1 MIEAPVL
8 VAQTLARALRPR
20 HALTVSEWADANRML
35 SEVGSAEPGRWKT
48 SRTPYL
54 REIMDC
60 LSEHHPARKVVF
72 RKSSQVGGT
81 EVGSNWLGYIMCHA
95 KGPVAVVMHTDRS
108 LTDWMSQ
115 KFDPMADETPAV
127 GAVLANRNNRSA
139 DNNAQR
145 KKFAGGIL
153 YTKTAGSTSDLKS
166 TSLRYAIADEC
177 DEYEWDT
184 GQGSPLGLLD
194 VRLTTYHDA
203 KLFIVSSPTVKDA
216 STIDDEYHGGDQRLY
231 HVPCPHCGH
240 FQPLKWGNLR
250 WHHTPSTHRQEVTE
264 AWYVC
269 ADCGVEI
276 AESFK
281 GQMLARGQW
290 IAEAPGAP
298 YPSFHIHAL
307 YSPAGL
313 GKSWA
318 ELATQWI
325 KAQDDPRALQLFINT
340 RLGEPWADRSRDI
353 KPNALIAR
361 AEPYPLR
368 SLPPGVLVLTAG
380 VDVQDDRFEV
390 AVWGHGFEANHEA
403 GASAPGA
410 RVRWPIDYHVIPGRP
425 SEAETWAALAAY
437 LLAARFE
444 LGNGRVLGL
453 EATGVDIGGHHT
465 HAVYEFVRS
474 RRVPR
479 CIALK
484 GASTPGKAIL
494 GKPSLQDVNWK
505 GATLKKGVA
514 LYTVGTDTAKHLLYG
529 LLDADAD
536 KAPHER
542 RVRFSNALDDKWFDG
557 LVAEVFNPRKN
568 RWELKKGKRNEPLDT
583 FVYAEAAS
591 HHPELYLHK
600 WRPIDWKRRAKMLG
614 LDDESINAAAQAT
627 ADRTRSPRSAEVAP
641 PAAAAPI
648 QHAPK
653 PARGRP
659 ARRGRIGGGKW

>member
-1 MIEAPVL
+1 MTTATALISNV
-8 VAQTLARALRPR
+8 LARTLRPR
-20 HALTVSEWADANRML
+20 HPLTVSEWADANRML

-95 KGPVAVVMHTDRS
+95 KGPVAVVMPTDRS

-153 YTKTAGSTSDLKS
+153 YTKTAGSTADLKS
-166 TSLRYAIADEC
+166 TSLRYAIADEV

-194 VRLTTYHDA
+194 VRVTTYHDS

-216 STIDDEYHGGDQRLY
+216 STIDAEFDGGDQRHY
-231 HVPCPHCGH
+231 HLPCPHCGH
-240 FQPLKWGNLR
+240 YQKLQWGSLR
-250 WHHTPSTHRQEVTE
+250 WQHTAGLQRQDIKH

-269 ADCGVEI
+269 NDCGCEI
-276 AESFK
+276 HEHEKPS
-281 GQMLARGQW
+281 MLARGQW
-290 IAEAPGAP
+290 IAEAPGAA

-307 YSPAGL
+307 YSPNGL
-313 GKSWA
+313 GKTWA
-318 ELATQWI
+318 QLADQWV
-325 KAQDDPRALQLFINT
+325 KAQDDHRALQLFLNT
-340 RLGEPWADRSRDI
+340 RLGESWADRSRDI

-361 AEPYPLR
+361 AEPYLLR
-368 SLPPGVLVLTAG
+368 KLPDGVLVITAG
-380 VDVQDDRFEV
+380 VDVQDDRFEI
-390 AVWGHGFEANHEA
+390 AVWGHGFE
-403 GASAPGA
+403 GTT
-410 RVRWPIDYHVIPGRP
+410 RIRWVIDYHVIPGRP
-425 SEAETWAALAAY
+425 SEAETWAALADY
-437 LLAARFE
+437 LLAARFG
-444 LGNGRVLGL
+444 LDNGRTLGL
-453 EATGVDIGGHHT
+453 EATGIDIGGHHT
-465 HAVYEFVRS
+465 HDVYAFVRS

-479 CIALK
+479 CIACK
-484 GASTPGKAIL
+484 GASTPGRAIL

-505 GATLKKGVA
+505 GQSIKKGVA
-514 LYTVGTDTAKHLLYG
+514 LYLVGSDVAKHLLYG
-529 LLDADAD
+529 LLDGDAER
-536 KAPHER
+536 APHER
-542 RVRFSNALDDKWFDG
+542 RVRFSSALDDKWFDG

-568 RWELKKGKRNEPLDT
+568 RWEIKKGKRNEPLDT
-583 FVYAEAAS
+583 FVLAEAAS

-600 WRPIDWKRRAKMLG
+600 WRAVDWKRRARMLG
-614 LDDESINAAAQAT
+614 VDEESINGAGGAAGAVAEPAGQ
-627 ADRTRSPRSAEVAP
+627 DSAPAPAP
-641 PAAAAPI
+641 PKEP
-648 QHAPK
+648 APK